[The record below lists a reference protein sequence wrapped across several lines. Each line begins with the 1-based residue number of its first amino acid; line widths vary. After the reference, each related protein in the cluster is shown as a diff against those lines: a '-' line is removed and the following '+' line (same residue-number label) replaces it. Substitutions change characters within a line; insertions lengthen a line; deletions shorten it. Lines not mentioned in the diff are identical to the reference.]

1 MSQMKTR
8 GTADTRT
15 GMVVEEVMVAAGMV
29 EAAEAGTVDEVA
41 VVAMEGEVVEVVEEG
56 TDHGGKSQCDEES
69 HDLGLAMALRRNGHG
84 SCISVWVTMN
94 TQSR

>member
-1 MSQMKTR
+1 MRIR
-8 GTADTRT
+8 GIADTRMGT
-15 GMVVEEVMVAAGMV
+15 VEEEAMVVEDMV
-29 EAAEAGTVDEVA
+29 EAVEAGMVDEVA
-41 VVAMEGEVVEVVEEG
+41 VVAMEGEVVEAEEEG

-94 TQSR
+94 TQSHKCC